1 MTQYRRNACDMY
13 EEVNMKLDNDKLH
26 AGMTVALLAMVLL
39 VLAVADLVTA
49 DRFFSETENRI
60 LTQKPE
66 WSLESLLN
74 GSYEEAYES
83 YATDQFV
90 SRDRWVML
98 KTRMDILLQKKLIKG
113 IYLAQ
118 DGYLIEQHLP
128 EDYDQAL
135 VDKRLEQLRKL
146 TEQYPE
152 TMVML
157 IPTADNVLTDKLPA
171 YATGYDQAQLLSLVG
186 EAVGEDRIIDV
197 FSILTEHKE
206 EQIYYRSDHHWTTL
220 GAYYGYQQWTQ
231 TMGYP
236 PRNYDLQDL
245 IDVSD
250 SFLGTLHSRI
260 NLPMEADTI
269 QIFSRTT
276 NRRVRIVYDY
286 AKEADSYYEPSYLES
301 KNQYGYFLDDNHAFI
316 EIDTAYVAKDR
327 ELFLIKDS
335 YANSLIPILAPHYEK
350 IYVVDLRYYNGSL
363 FSLMDQYVTSEKVDV
378 LVVYNCIHFLED
390 FSYR

>member
-1 MTQYRRNACDMY
+1 
-13 EEVNMKLDNDKLH
+13 MKLDNEKLH
-26 AGMTVALLAMVLL
+26 AGMTVALLASVLL

-49 DRFFSETENRI
+49 DRLFSETENRI
-60 LTQKPE
+60 LTQKPK
-66 WSLESLLN
+66 WSMESLLD

-90 SRDRWVML
+90 SRDNWVML

-128 EDYDQAL
+128 EEYDQAL
-135 VDKRLEQLRKL
+135 VDKRLDQLQKL
-146 TEQYPE
+146 AEQYPQ

-157 IPTADNVLTDKLPA
+157 VPTADNILAEKLPA
-171 YATGYDQAQLLSLVG
+171 YATAYDQSQLLAQVKERLG
-186 EAVGEDRIIDV
+186 AEKIIDV
-197 FSILTEHKE
+197 FPVLAAHKE

-231 TMGYP
+231 AMELA
-236 PRNYDLQDL
+236 PRSYDPQDL
-245 IDVSD
+245 VAVSD

-260 NLPMEADTI
+260 NLPMETDTI
-269 QIFSRTT
+269 QIFPRTAG
-276 NRRVRIVYDY
+276 RKVRIVYDY
-286 AKEADSYYEPSYLES
+286 SKETDSYYEPSYLES

-316 EIDTAYVAKDR
+316 EIDTAYAAKGR
-327 ELFLIKDS
+327 ELFIIKDS
-335 YANSLIPILAPHYEK
+335 YANTLIPILAPHYEK

-363 FSLMDQYVTSEKVDV
+363 FSLMDQYVVSNRVDV